1 MKKFFLVFF
10 TFLAIGA
17 KAQLV
22 TSIDTSFHP
31 TIDLSLS
38 SITACKIQPI
48 KSALSNDTATRL
60 SISIVNDNLS
70 DLANLNVSF
79 LKNDLYAIKS
89 FTFTLQGYNY
99 IDWNDNVYLFKV
111 AATYIKNTYGIV
123 LIFKN

>member
-1 MKKFFLVFF
+1 MKKFFLFIGL
-10 TFLAIGA
+10 FLAIGVN
-17 KAQLV
+17 AQLV
-22 TSIDTSFHP
+22 SIIDTSFHP
-31 TIDLSLS
+31 TIDSSLS
-38 SITACKIQPI
+38 SITACSIQPI

-79 LKNDLYAIKS
+79 LKENLAPIKY